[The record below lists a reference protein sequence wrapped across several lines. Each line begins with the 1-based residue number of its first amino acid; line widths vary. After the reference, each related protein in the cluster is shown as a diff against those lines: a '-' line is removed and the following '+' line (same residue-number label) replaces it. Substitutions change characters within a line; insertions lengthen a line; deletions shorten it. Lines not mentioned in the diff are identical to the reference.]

1 MTWVQHIFQNNLLLS
16 IFSSQTIHSCHL
28 LPDDEPKVWM
38 PLHELIEPKE
48 TGRPLIRTVK
58 WSLLMPAMRQ
68 FPFSQINYCKLGHQI
83 KDRQLQRPRSDKM
96 PHEGCYASSGQ
107 SDTFFSFPGTHWS
120 EKRWKPLCSNQVV
133 NVAYLTSHIKTFSS
147 FDRVGKREMWATE
160 TKEKHS
166 FMTVNWYSTRKEKEP
181 FISTSHFKS
190 LKLLTLSFYL
200 QIVGQGQPHSFIPI
214 YTNSL

>member
-1 MTWVQHIFQNNLLLS
+1 MILWHGYS
-16 IFSSQTIHSCHL
+16 IYSKTTYCSPFFSSQTIHSCHL

-68 FPFSQINYCKLGHQI
+68 FPFSQINYCQLGHQI

-107 SDTFFSFPGTHWS
+107 SDTFFSFQGTHWS
-120 EKRWKPLCSNQVV
+120 EKRWKPLCSNKVV

-166 FMTVNWYSTRKEKEP
+166 FMTVNWYSTRKEK
-181 FISTSHFKS
+181 
-190 LKLLTLSFYL
+190 
-200 QIVGQGQPHSFIPI
+200 
-214 YTNSL
+214 